1 MASEARA
8 PIREA
13 DWSTKRSQHGMSG
26 GLEGRSECP
35 GDGVEQLRAAS
46 RATHVPVRCRSGRR
60 QFPGRLE
67 HQAVVGHPQ
76 DRGAD
81 AEHALHL
88 GGRRQQLLTGR
99 EQFP

>member
-46 RATHVPVRCRSGRR
+46 RATHVPVRSAQGAGISQADSSTRPSSVIRR
-60 QFPGRLE
+60 IDPLTPNMPSISA
-67 HQAVVGHPQ
+67 AVGSS
-76 DRGAD
+76 
-81 AEHALHL
+81 
-88 GGRRQQLLTGR
+88 
-99 EQFP
+99 F